1 MYVYISSFHTLSYH
15 QCTFTS
21 LAPTRHQTI
30 IIITIIINHI
40 LITLQQTFSF
50 RYGYYVVLGRDTRVC
65 SYTMVPA
72 EGGSEIRL
80 TIKHCTFIDSVLDQ
94 IAANENTVDVEELA
108 KTGQTWYNLGRGFF
122 KVYGPFMSCDHTIAN
137 AERVAV
143 LVQTT
148 GSVVSDTVISFQN
161 IRK

>member
-72 EGGSEIRL
+72 EVGGVTIQRMMNHDDDGDIEESE
-80 TIKHCTFIDSVLDQ
+80 
-94 IAANENTVDVEELA
+94 EEVKGEEMGETYLHPS
-108 KTGQTWYNLGRGFF
+108 L
-122 KVYGPFMSCDHTIAN
+122 
-137 AERVAV
+137 
-143 LVQTT
+143 
-148 GSVVSDTVISFQN
+148 
-161 IRK
+161 